1 MAPFVDTSETL
12 TIGGELCVRRLG
24 FGTVR
29 LTGPEVWGEPSDP
42 AASRRLLRHVVEAGV
57 NFIDTADSYGPKI
70 VERLI
75 AEALYPYPDDLVI
88 ATKGGL
94 APSGP
99 GRFERDARPERL
111 RVCCEESLRRLR
123 LDRIDL
129 YQLHAV
135 DPEVP
140 VEESVGA
147 LADLRDRG
155 LIRCIGMSNVTVG
168 ELERAREIVPIV
180 SVQNCYNVVDR
191 ECDPVVEECQRS
203 EMAFIPWFPLARGK
217 LAQSGSVLK
226 EIARKKGATEA
237 QIAVSWLLHRSP
249 AMLPIPGTNNLDHFK
264 SNLASREIVLTAN
277 DMRELDI
284 LDEETPRLVDDPAR
298 VNSKRGHV
306 RDAPM

>member
-1 MAPFVDTSETL
+1 MLYSRFMNAPGTL
-12 TIGGELCVRRLG
+12 IIGGELHVRRLG

-29 LTGPEVWGEPSDP
+29 LTGPEVWGDPRDP
-42 AASRRLLRHVVEAGV
+42 AASRHLLRRVVEAGV
-57 NFIDTADSYGPKI
+57 NFIDTADSYGPKL

-99 GRFERDARPERL
+99 GKFERDARPERL
-111 RVCCEESLRRLR
+111 RMCCEESLRRLR

-140 VEESVGA
+140 VEESIGA
-147 LADLRDRG
+147 LADLRERG
-155 LIRCIGMSNVTVG
+155 LIRHVGMSNVTIH
-168 ELERAREIVPIV
+168 ELELARTIVSIA

-191 ECDPVVEECQRS
+191 EYDPLVDECQRS
-203 EMAFIPWFPLARGK
+203 EIAFIPWFPLARGK
-217 LAQSGSVLK
+217 LARSGGVLK
-226 EIARKKGATEA
+226 QIARRKGVTEA

-249 AMLPIPGTNNLDHFK
+249 AMLPIPGTNNIDHFE
-264 SNLASREIVLTAN
+264 SNLASQDIVLTAD
-277 DMRELDI
+277 DMSELDI
-284 LDEETPRLVDDPAR
+284 LDKEIPRLAEDPAR
-298 VNSKRGHV
+298 
-306 RDAPM
+306 

>member
-1 MAPFVDTSETL
+1 M
-12 TIGGELCVRRLG
+12 IGGELHVRRLG

-29 LTGPEVWGEPSDP
+29 LTGPGVWGEPPNP
-42 AASRRLLRHVVEAGV
+42 AASRRLLRRVVEAGV
-57 NFIDTADSYGPKI
+57 NFIDTADSYGPKV

-75 AEALYPYPDDLVI
+75 AEALYPYPDDLII

-111 RVCCEESLRRLR
+111 RLCCEESLRRLR

-140 VEESVGA
+140 IEESIGA
-147 LADLRDRG
+147 LSDLRERG
-155 LIRCIGMSNVTVG
+155 LIRHVGLSNVTIR
-168 ELERAREIVPIV
+168 ELELARSIVPIA

-191 ECDPVVEECQRS
+191 EYDSIVNECQCRGI
-203 EMAFIPWFPLARGK
+203 AFIPWFPLARGK
-217 LAQSGSVLK
+217 LAQPGGALK
-226 EIARKKGATEA
+226 KVAHRKRVTEA

-249 AMLPIPGTNNLDHFK
+249 AMLPIPGTNNIDHFE
-264 SNLASREIVLTAN
+264 SNLVSQEIVLTAD

-284 LDEETPRLVDDPAR
+284 LDKETPRLAEDPAR
-298 VNSKRGHV
+298 
-306 RDAPM
+306 